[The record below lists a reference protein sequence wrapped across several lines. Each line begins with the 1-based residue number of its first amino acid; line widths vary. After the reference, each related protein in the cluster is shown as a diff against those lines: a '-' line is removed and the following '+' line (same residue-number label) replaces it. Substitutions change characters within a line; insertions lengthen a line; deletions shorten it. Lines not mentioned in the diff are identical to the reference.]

1 MSGESGDSICFVQ
14 NESNNIAFQ
23 VVEDY
28 KKDDKTGTKLT
39 AQFRFGEKYGDETFF
54 ATYWKPGQGEEI
66 VTDDVHALVFISHG
80 YAEYLGDSYEEVAKQ
95 LSIQLGGGS
104 LVFGH
109 DHVGHG
115 RTTAGDRAF
124 LNDMD
129 EFVDPIIAHIEAI
142 QNWKNCGSGKLPVFL
157 VGHSMG
163 GLISLFTLFKKQSL
177 FQVIDK
183 KYFYDNQFQKFRWRP
198 KLNMGK
204 MTLI

>member
-1 MSGESGDSICFVQ
+1 MSGETTESVSFLQ
-14 NESNNIAFQ
+14 NESNSIAFQ

-39 AQFRFGEKYGDETFF
+39 ARFRFGDKYGDESFF
-54 ATYWKPGQGEEI
+54 ATYWKPGQGKEI

-80 YAEYLGDSYEEVAKQ
+80 YAEYLGDCYDEVAK
-95 LSIQLGGGS
+95 LWSTQLGGGS

-109 DHVGHG
+109 DHLGHG

-129 EFVDPIIAHIEAI
+129 EFVDPIIAHIEAV
-142 QNWKNCGSGKLPVFL
+142 QNWKNCGGGTLPVFL

-163 GLISLFTLFKKQSL
+163 GLISLFTLFKKQSM
-177 FQVIDK
+177 FQVLNKHK
-183 KYFYDNQFQKFRWRP
+183 K
-198 KLNMGK
+198 L
-204 MTLI
+204 